1 MKKLNTALK
10 LYFSELLYFAGTKT
24 NIRLVYL
31 SYCNKYTVTVFF
43 TDNTII
49 NLMKGE
55 IIL

>member
-1 MKKLNTALK
+1 MKKLNKALK
-10 LYFSELLYFAGTKT
+10 KFFEEKIYFADMNI

>member
-1 MKKLNTALK
+1 MKKLNKALNK
-10 LYFSELLYFAGTKT
+10 FFYEKIYFADMNI

-31 SYCNKYTVTVFF
+31 SYCNKYTVTLFF

-49 NLMKGE
+49 NCMKGE